1 MGNITASCGSIA
13 TKNKEM
19 EILLTLISIITM
31 YRETNVTA
39 DASIEGVT
47 SIGRV
52 FHILDSEILGNAD
65 SI

>member
-1 MGNITASCGSIA
+1 
-13 TKNKEM
+13 
-19 EILLTLISIITM
+19 M